1 MIHFTT
7 SNTKDDLSG
16 ILSLQKANLPEVLS
30 KDEIIS
36 QGFVTV
42 MHNYDELNNLNE
54 IENHIVAKD
63 GNNVIAYLLAMT
75 KQSKYKIHILIPM
88 FEIFDSIFF
97 EGKLISLYNYI
108 VVGQV
113 CIAKQYR
120 AQGIIDN
127 CYAFYKDH
135 FKSKY
140 DFAITEIASTNLRSV
155 NAHKRVGFKEIHS
168 YVSNNTEWSIVLW
181 DWKTNS

>member
-16 ILSLQKANLPEVLS
+16 ILSLQKANLSIALTKE
-30 KDEIIS
+30 EIKS

-42 MHNYDELNNLNE
+42 MHSYDELKKLND
-54 IENHIVAKD
+54 IEKHILAKD
-63 GNNVIAYLLAMT
+63 GDKIVAYLLAMT
-75 KQSKYKIHILIPM
+75 KQSKNEIPVLIPM
-88 FEIFDSIFF
+88 FEIFDIIFF
-97 EGKLISLYNYI
+97 KGKLISLYNYI

-113 CIAKQYR
+113 CVDKQYR

-140 DFAITEIASTNLRSV
+140 DFAITEIASTNMRSI
-155 NAHKRVGFKEIHS
+155 NAHKRIGFKEIHR